1 MFAILGP
8 LEVKRGATPVRIGGP
23 RQRALLALL
32 LCHANQVVSRDRLI
46 DELLSDQPADP
57 AERML
62 RVQVSR
68 LRKVLTDG
76 DAGSEPRL
84 LARPPGYVLRV
95 TDGEL
100 DLHAFDHRAASGQQ
114 ALADGDP
121 DRAAALL
128 REAESLW
135 PGRPLADL
143 ESEPFAGLEVQR
155 LEALRL
161 GVVEDRIEA
170 ELATGRHTALCSE
183 LGQLVAEHPLRERL
197 RGQLMLALY
206 RSGRQADALELPR
219 RPRVAGPRAGGR
231 TGPAAEAAP
240 PSDPRAGP
248 GPGPA
253 PARRPARHRPAL

>member
-32 LCHANQVVSRDRLI
+32 LCHANRVVSRDHLI
-46 DELLSDQPADP
+46 DELLNDQPAGP
-57 AERML
+57 AERIL

-68 LRKVLTDG
+68 LRKALADG
-76 DAGSEPRL
+76 DAGAEPRL

-100 DLHAFDHRAASGQQ
+100 DLHAFDHRAAAGRQ

-121 DRAAALL
+121 NRAAALL

-135 PGRPLADL
+135 RGRPLADL
-143 ESEPFAGLEVQR
+143 ESESFARLEVQR

-161 GVVEDRIEA
+161 VVVEDRIEA

-197 RGQLMLALY
+197 HGQLMLALY
-206 RSGRQADALELPR
+206 RSGRQADALESYRAVRAVLVHELAVDLEHLDR
-219 RPRVAGPRAGGR
+219 ERLEVRERRVAGAEVVDDEVNAE
-231 TGPAAEAAP
+231 PA
-240 PSDPRAGP
+240 
-248 GPGPA
+248 
-253 PARRPARHRPAL
+253 